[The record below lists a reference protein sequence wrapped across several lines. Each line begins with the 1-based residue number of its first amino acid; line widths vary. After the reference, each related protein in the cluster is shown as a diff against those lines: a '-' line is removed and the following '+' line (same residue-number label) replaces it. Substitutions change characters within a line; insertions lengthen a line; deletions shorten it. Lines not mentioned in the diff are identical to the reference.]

1 MRIEAAAALASLL
14 LAGNAF
20 AIEPWADADPEKLP
34 ERHEIGGIGVTAD
47 AEYRAQF
54 IYVDPLSLTTEDQTR
69 FNVMEH
75 RLRVGGTID
84 YAEKVKLTTSLDLL
98 DGVLFGDNGAFGG
111 TPAADSGLKVTIRSP
126 NNTKACVLARPGA
139 DPLDPNSYGWGLC
152 EASPVKVRRLFAQV
166 NTPVGALRIGR
177 QPMSFGMGIQN
188 TDGDGR
194 RNRFGVAYTGDS
206 VDRILFATKPLEAA
220 KPKDARNTDE
230 NQGLLLIGMF
240 DRISN
245 GNPVVITDDVNQGA
259 VALRLIEPI
268 AGRLRDLELLLFYA
282 HRWNKSYET
291 RVNTL
296 GGRAAFKLSRF
307 HAGVDMVANLG
318 TTKEVAAAYS
328 LITNDPVVPQQIAQL
343 GARAVARWD
352 EPRFS
357 AYVEFDYAS
366 GDSDPQSGTPLSQF
380 RFAED
385 TNVGL
390 LMFEHALYFQ
400 SARASSAAVEIT
412 RRLGADT
419 FPAERIN
426 TRGSFT
432 DAIAIFPQLD
442 VRPHESV
449 LLRGGV
455 LVAWAPAPVLDP
467 VQSLT
472 RRDGQNIGDDLVNF
486 VGGKPGN
493 FYGVELDARAQWRFL
508 DHFALDVE
516 AAVLFAGDAFQDV
529 NGRVSRSMLV
539 QGRTT
544 AFF

>member
-1 MRIEAAAALASLL
+1 
-14 LAGNAF
+14 
-20 AIEPWADADPEKLP
+20 
-34 ERHEIGGIGVTAD
+34 
-47 AEYRAQF
+47 
-54 IYVDPLSLTTEDQTR
+54 
-69 FNVMEH
+69 
-75 RLRVGGTID
+75 
-84 YAEKVKLTTSLDLL
+84 
-98 DGVLFGDNGAFGG
+98 
-111 TPAADSGLKVTIRSP
+111 
-126 NNTKACVLARPGA
+126 
-139 DPLDPNSYGWGLC
+139 
-152 EASPVKVRRLFAQV
+152 
-166 NTPVGALRIGR
+166 
-177 QPMSFGMGIQN
+177 
-188 TDGDGR
+188 
-194 RNRFGVAYTGDS
+194 
-206 VDRILFATKPLEAA
+206 
-220 KPKDARNTDE
+220 
-230 NQGLLLIGMF
+230 
-240 DRISN
+240 
-245 GNPVVITDDVNQGA
+245 
-259 VALRLIEPI
+259 
-268 AGRLRDLELLLFYA
+268 
-282 HRWNKSYET
+282 
-291 RVNTL
+291 
-296 GGRAAFKLSRF
+296 
-307 HAGVDMVANLG
+307 
-318 TTKEVAAAYS
+318 
-328 LITNDPVVPQQIAQL
+328 
-343 GARAVARWD
+343 
-352 EPRFS
+352 
-357 AYVEFDYAS
+357 
-366 GDSDPQSGTPLSQF
+366 
-380 RFAED
+380 
-385 TNVGL
+385 
-390 LMFEHALYFQ
+390 MFEHALYFQ